1 MQLRYMKTLLNP
13 QDGACKVTAM
23 AWSPNNTK
31 MAVITMDR
39 VVILYDELGERRDK
53 FSTKPANSQAGKKSY
68 IVKGL
73 AFSPDST
80 KIAVGQTDNIIFVY
94 KIGEEWGDKKVI
106 CNKFVQQSPVT
117 CLIWPP
123 EQQNIIFGLADGK
136 VRIANLKTNKSTT
149 LYGTDNYV
157 ISLAA
162 NVSGKG
168 ILSGHVDGAIVR
180 YFFDDEGTGLSQGQL
195 CKHPCPPYALCWGS
209 SIVAAGCD
217 KRIIAYGKEGRT
229 LQNFD
234 YSRDDDEKEFTVAIC
249 SPSGQSVVVGSYN
262 RLRVF
267 NWSPRKGSWDESR
280 AKEIPNL
287 YTITSMAWK
296 RDGSRLVAGT
306 LCGGVELFDCCLRR
320 SVYKNKFEMTY
331 VGLSQVIVKNLSSG
345 TRVVLK
351 SHYGYEIDKVSIMGK
366 DRYLVAYT
374 TDTLLVGDLS
384 HNKLSEVPWQGTGG
398 NEKFF
403 FENENVCM
411 VFNAGELSLVEYGNN
426 EILGTVRTE
435 FMNPHLISVRLNER
449 KQRGI
454 EDNKKMAYLVD
465 LKTITVVDLVSGFN
479 VATVNHDSRI
489 DWLELSE
496 TGKTLLFRDKKLR
509 LHLLDVDSQVRTTI
523 LNYCTYVQWVPL
535 SDVVVAQNR
544 GNLCVWYNIDSPE
557 RVTMFPIKGDIVD
570 LERADGKTEVLV
582 NEGVTTIS
590 YTLDEGLIEFG
601 TAVDDGDFPRA
612 VAFLES
618 LEMSLET
625 EAMWKTLSRLA
636 LEARQLHI
644 AERCFAALG
653 DVPKAK
659 ALRQINKIAEQ
670 TAEEM
675 GGDGTNHVR
684 VRAKLA
690 VLDKNFK
697 LAESILLEQGYVD
710 EAIEMYQE
718 LHKWDEAIA
727 VADAKGHPEL
737 ENLRAAHYQWLS
749 ETAQEEK
756 AGEVKEREGNS
767 TEAVNLYLKA
777 GLPAKA
783 ARLAMSRE
791 ELMNSSEL
799 LERIAAALL
808 KGGLYEQAGELYEKV
823 NKNDRAMEAY
833 RKGNAYR
840 RAVELSRV
848 AFPREVVKL
857 EEAWG
862 DYLVSQKQ
870 LDAAIN
876 HYIEAG
882 CSIKAIE
889 AAIQAR
895 QWNKAVQIVELQDDN
910 VAERYYHHI
919 AQHYSQVQEYKLAE
933 KYFVKGGDPRA
944 AIEMYTKAN
953 MYEAAHKLAV
963 QCMTQEEVAVIY
975 ISQAQELEA
984 QGKYKEAERL
994 YCTVEEPDLAI
1005 NMYKKLR
1012 QFDNMIRLVAIHHE
1026 DLLADTHIHLAKE
1039 LESEG
1044 QLRQAEHHYLE
1055 ARDWKAAVNMYRNQ
1069 DMWEEAYRVA
1079 KQHGSQNASKQ
1090 VAYLWA
1096 KSLGGDSAV
1105 KLLTKFGLLES
1116 AIDYAAE
1123 NCAFEFAFDLA
1134 RTAMKSK
1141 LPDIHLKY
1149 AMFLEDEGKF
1159 TEAEHEFIKA
1169 GKSKEAVLMY
1179 VHNQDWDSAQRV
1191 AEENDPD
1198 SVTDVLVG
1206 QARVAFDKKEFQKAE
1221 TFLLRAQRP
1230 ELSARYYKEAGMWT
1244 DALRVVKEYLPH
1256 KLEQWQDEYD
1266 REVMSKGN
1274 RGAESLLNQGI
1285 EWEKK
1290 GEYNRAIEM
1299 YMKITPSMTTDHE
1312 LVEDAMVKA
1321 VELAMKFVSD
1331 RAYDV
1336 ARIACP
1342 RLAEIKCYE
1351 QAGELYL
1358 GVEMVKEAIDVY
1370 IQGELWPKAK
1380 RCAAEMAPKY
1390 EQYVEDAYVAFLKQK
1405 GQAEQ
1410 LVDVDVIAGLDM
1422 MVQRGQWDK
1431 AIETAE
1437 QQGYEVLSK
1446 YVALYAANLIKENN
1460 TLKALDLFCR
1470 YGAPANPQNFN
1481 IYKRIITDVIS
1492 MPGLWSADSYRTWAD
1507 LRDVLFEIVDG
1518 LSKGSAASS
1527 PQAKEFEVMLE
1538 VVHYYSTRC
1547 ACMQHKSLDTL
1558 AAKLSI
1564 SLLRHSDIVPCD
1576 KAFYE
1581 AGVAA
1586 KGVGWEN
1593 MAFVFLNRYLDLSEG
1608 IEEGSLDML
1617 DNSDFADTDIPF
1629 EVPVPDKQHLPEDK
1643 REEVKE
1649 WVLAVSMDQ
1658 KVEQVLPTD
1667 ERDTY
1672 EACLVAANTGI
1683 TSLPCVITGYPVLR
1697 SKIEFKRPGKAANKE
1712 DWNKF
1717 IMATKVSHSPECQD
1731 VLRFLGNWCGAPQ
1744 NPSYSFN

>member
-1 MQLRYMKTLLNP
+1 
-13 QDGACKVTAM
+13 
-23 AWSPNNTK
+23 
-31 MAVITMDR
+31 
-39 VVILYDELGERRDK
+39 
-53 FSTKPANSQAGKKSY
+53 
-68 IVKGL
+68 
-73 AFSPDST
+73 
-80 KIAVGQTDNIIFVY
+80 
-94 KIGEEWGDKKVI
+94 
-106 CNKFVQQSPVT
+106 
-117 CLIWPP
+117 
-123 EQQNIIFGLADGK
+123 
-136 VRIANLKTNKSTT
+136 
-149 LYGTDNYV
+149 
-157 ISLAA
+157 
-162 NVSGKG
+162 
-168 ILSGHVDGAIVR
+168 
-180 YFFDDEGTGLSQGQL
+180 
-195 CKHPCPPYALCWGS
+195 
-209 SIVAAGCD
+209 
-217 KRIIAYGKEGRT
+217 
-229 LQNFD
+229 
-234 YSRDDDEKEFTVAIC
+234 
-249 SPSGQSVVVGSYN
+249 
-262 RLRVF
+262 
-267 NWSPRKGSWDESR
+267 
-280 AKEIPNL
+280 
-287 YTITSMAWK
+287 
-296 RDGSRLVAGT
+296 
-306 LCGGVELFDCCLRR
+306 
-320 SVYKNKFEMTY
+320 
-331 VGLSQVIVKNLSSG
+331 
-345 TRVVLK
+345 
-351 SHYGYEIDKVSIMGK
+351 
-366 DRYLVAYT
+366 
-374 TDTLLVGDLS
+374 
-384 HNKLSEVPWQGTGG
+384 
-398 NEKFF
+398 
-403 FENENVCM
+403 
-411 VFNAGELSLVEYGNN
+411 
-426 EILGTVRTE
+426 
-435 FMNPHLISVRLNER
+435 
-449 KQRGI
+449 
-454 EDNKKMAYLVD
+454 
-465 LKTITVVDLVSGFN
+465 
-479 VATVNHDSRI
+479 
-489 DWLELSE
+489 
-496 TGKTLLFRDKKLR
+496 
-509 LHLLDVDSQVRTTI
+509 
-523 LNYCTYVQWVPL
+523 
-535 SDVVVAQNR
+535 
-544 GNLCVWYNIDSPE
+544 
-557 RVTMFPIKGDIVD
+557 
-570 LERADGKTEVLV
+570 
-582 NEGVTTIS
+582 
-590 YTLDEGLIEFG
+590 
-601 TAVDDGDFPRA
+601 
-612 VAFLES
+612 
-618 LEMSLET
+618 
-625 EAMWKTLSRLA
+625 
-636 LEARQLHI
+636 
-644 AERCFAALG
+644 
-653 DVPKAK
+653 
-659 ALRQINKIAEQ
+659 
-670 TAEEM
+670 
-675 GGDGTNHVR
+675 
-684 VRAKLA
+684 
-690 VLDKNFK
+690 
-697 LAESILLEQGYVD
+697 
-710 EAIEMYQE
+710 
-718 LHKWDEAIA
+718 
-727 VADAKGHPEL
+727 
-737 ENLRAAHYQWLS
+737 
-749 ETAQEEK
+749 
-756 AGEVKEREGNS
+756 
-767 TEAVNLYLKA
+767 
-777 GLPAKA
+777 
-783 ARLAMSRE
+783 
-791 ELMNSSEL
+791 
-799 LERIAAALL
+799 
-808 KGGLYEQAGELYEKV
+808 LYEQAGELYEKV
-823 NKNDRAMEAY
+823 GKNDRAMESY

-848 AFPREVVKL
+848 AFPSEVVKL

-994 YCTVEEPDLAI
+994 YCTVDEPDLAI

-1012 QFDNMIRLVAIHHE
+1012 QYDNMIRLVAIHHE

-1044 QLRQAEHHYLE
+1044 QLRQAEHHFLE
-1055 ARDWKAAVNMYRNQ
+1055 SRDWKAAVNMYRNQ

-1123 NCAFEFAFDLA
+1123 NCAFEFAFDLS

-1159 TEAEHEFIKA
+1159 SEAEKEFIKA

-1230 ELSARYYKEAGMWT
+1230 ELAARYYKEAGMWT

-1290 GEYNRAIEM
+1290 GEYNRAIDM
-1299 YMKITPSMTTDHE
+1299 YIKITPSMTTDHE

-1336 ARIACP
+1336 ARMVCP
-1342 RLAEIKCYE
+1342 RLVEIKCYE

-1358 GVEMVKEAIDVY
+1358 GLEMVKEAIDVY

-1380 RCAAEMAPKY
+1380 RCASEMAPKY
-1390 EQYVEDAYVAFLKQK
+1390 EQYVEEAYVAFLKQQ

-1422 MVQRGQWDK
+1422 MVQRGQWEK

-1446 YVALYAANLIKENN
+1446 YVALYAANLIKDTN

-1481 IYKRIITDVIS
+1481 IYKRIISDVIS
-1492 MPGLWSADSYRTWAD
+1492 MPGLRSAESYRTWAD
-1507 LRDVLFEIVDG
+1507 LRDVLFEVVEG
-1518 LSKGSAASS
+1518 LNKGSAAGT
-1527 PQAKEFEVMLE
+1527 PQAQEFEVMLE

-1564 SLLRHSDIVPCD
+1564 SLLRHSDVIPCD

-1581 AGVAA
+1581 AGIAA
-1586 KGVGWEN
+1586 KSVGWDN

-1629 EVPVPDKQHLPEDK
+1629 EVPVPDKQHLPEEK

-1672 EACLVAANTGI
+1672 EACLVAVNTGI

-1697 SKIEFKRPGKAANKE
+1697 NKIEFKRPGKAANKE

>member
-1 MQLRYMKTLLNP
+1 MQLRYMKTLLSP

-23 AWSPNNTK
+23 AWAPNNQK
-31 MAVITMDR
+31 MAVVTMDR

-53 FSTKPANSQAGKKSY
+53 FSTKPSNPQAGKKSY

-73 AFSPDST
+73 AFSPDSS

-94 KIGEEWGDKKVI
+94 KIGEEWGEKKVI
-106 CNKFVQQSPVT
+106 CNKFIQQSAVT

-123 EQQNIIFGLADGK
+123 EQANIVFGLADGK
-136 VRIANLKTNKSTT
+136 VRLASLKTNKSQTI
-149 LYGTDNYV
+149 YGTDSYV
-157 ISLAA
+157 VSLAA
-162 NVSGKG
+162 NPSGQG
-168 ILSGHVDGAIVR
+168 IISGHADGAIVR

-195 CKHPCPPYALCWGS
+195 CKHSSPPYALCWGS
-209 SIVAAGCD
+209 AIVAAGCD
-217 KRIIAYGKEGRT
+217 KRIVAYGKEGRV

-234 YSRDDDEKEFTVAIC
+234 YSRDDDEKEFTVAAC
-249 SPSGQSVVVGSYN
+249 SPSGQSVVIGSFD

-267 NWSPRKGSWDESR
+267 NWSPRRGAWDESK

-287 YTITSMAWK
+287 YTITSLAWK

-351 SHYGYEIDKVSIMGK
+351 SHYGYEVDKVSIMGK

-374 TDTLLVGDLS
+374 TDTLLVGDLNS
-384 HNKLSEVPWQGTGG
+384 NKLSEVPWQATGG

-403 FENENVCM
+403 FENESVCM
-411 VFNAGELSLVEYGNN
+411 VFNAGELSLIEYGNN

-454 EDNKKMAYLVD
+454 DENKKMAYLVD
-465 LKTITVVDLVSGFN
+465 LKTISVVDLLSGLI
-479 VATVNHDSRI
+479 VATISHDSKI
-489 DWLELSE
+489 DWLELNE
-496 TGKTLLFRDKKLR
+496 TGKYLLFRDKKLR
-509 LHLLDVDSQVRTTI
+509 LHLLNVESEVRTTI

-544 GNLCVWYNIDSPE
+544 GNLCIWYNIDSPE
-557 RVTMFPIKGDIVD
+557 RVTMFPIKGEILD
-570 LERADGKTEVLV
+570 LERVDGKTEVIV
-582 NEGVTTIS
+582 NEGVTNIS

-601 TAVDDGDFPRA
+601 TAVDDGDFTRA
-612 VAFLES
+612 VTFLES
-618 LEMSLET
+618 LEMSPET

-644 AERCFAALG
+644 AERCYAALG
-653 DVPKAK
+653 DVAKSK
-659 ALRQINKIAEQ
+659 ALKQINKIADQ
-670 TAEEM
+670 VAEEM
-675 GGDGTNHVR
+675 GGDGTNHVL

-697 LAESILLEQGYVD
+697 LAESYLLEQGHVD

-727 VADAKGHPEL
+727 VAEATGHPEL
-737 ENLRAAHYQWLS
+737 ENLRSNHYHWLS
-749 ETAQEEK
+749 ETGQEEK
-756 AGEVKEREGNS
+756 AGVVKEVEGNYM
-767 TEAVNLYLKA
+767 EAINLYMKA

-783 ARLAMSRE
+783 ARLAMSKE
-791 ELMNSSEL
+791 DLAQSADL
-799 LERIAAALL
+799 IERIAAALL
-808 KGGLYEQAGELYEKV
+808 KGGLYEKAGELFEKV
-823 NKNDRAMEAY
+823 NRNDRALEAY
-833 RKGNAYR
+833 RKGGAYR

-848 AFPREVVKL
+848 AYPREVVTL
-857 EEAWG
+857 EEEWG
-862 DYLVSQKQ
+862 DHLVSQKQ

-882 CSIKAIE
+882 CSVKAIE

-895 QWNKAVQIVELQDDN
+895 QWNKAVQIVELQDDT
-910 VAERYYHHI
+910 VAERYYHQI
-919 AQHYSQVQEYKLAE
+919 AHHYAQVQEYKLAE
-933 KYFVKGGDPRA
+933 KFFVSAGNPRA
-944 AIEMYTKAN
+944 AIEMYTKAS

-963 QCMTQEEVAVIY
+963 QCMKPEEVAVLY

-984 QGKYKEAERL
+984 QGRYKEAERL
-994 YCTVEEPDLAI
+994 YCTVDEPDLAI

-1012 QFDNMIRLVAIHHE
+1012 QFDHMIRLVTTYHK
-1026 DLLADTHIHLAKE
+1026 DLLVDTHLHLAKE
-1039 LESEG
+1039 MESEG

-1055 ARDWKAAVNMYRNQ
+1055 AKDWKAAVNMYRTS
-1069 DMWEEAYRVA
+1069 DMWEEAYRVS
-1079 KQHGSQNASKQ
+1079 KQSGGPNAAKQ

-1105 KLLTKFGLLES
+1105 KLLTKFGLLEA

-1134 RTAMKSK
+1134 RTSMKHK
-1141 LPDIHLKY
+1141 MPDIHLKY
-1149 AMFLEDEGKF
+1149 AMFLEDEGKYK
-1159 TEAEHEFIKA
+1159 EAEEQFVKA
-1169 GKSKEAVLMY
+1169 SRPKEAVLMY
-1179 VHNQDWDSAQRV
+1179 VHNHDWDSAQRV
-1191 AEENDPD
+1191 AEQHDPD
-1198 SVTDVLVG
+1198 SVADVMVG
-1206 QARVAFDKKEFQKAE
+1206 QARVAFEKREYQKAE

-1230 ELSARYYKEAGMWT
+1230 ELAARYYKDAEMWG

-1266 REVMSKGN
+1266 KEVLTKGN
-1274 RGAESLLNQGI
+1274 RGAESLLSQGK

-1290 GEYNRAIEM
+1290 GEYNRAIDM
-1299 YMKITPSMTTDHE
+1299 YMKITASMTSDQD

-1321 VELAMKFVSD
+1321 VELAMKFVPE
-1331 RAYDV
+1331 RASEV
-1336 ARIACP
+1336 ARVACP
-1342 RLAEIKCYE
+1342 RLATIKAYE
-1351 QAGELYL
+1351 QGAELDL
-1358 GVEMVKEAIDVY
+1358 GVEMIKEAIDMY
-1370 IQGELWPKAK
+1370 IEGELWPKAK
-1380 RCAAEMAPKY
+1380 RCAAEMAPRY
-1390 EQYVEDAYVAFLKQK
+1390 EQYVEDAYVNFLKNQ

-1422 MVQRGQWDK
+1422 MVQRGQWEK

-1446 YVALYAANLIKENN
+1446 YVALYAANAIKDGDS
-1460 TLKALDLFCR
+1460 LKALELFAR
-1470 YGAPANPQNFN
+1470 YGAPANQQNFN
-1481 IYKRIITDVIS
+1481 IYKRIVNDVVS
-1492 MPGLWSADSYRTWAD
+1492 TPGLGGPDSYRTWAD
-1507 LRDVLFEIVDG
+1507 LRDVLYDVLEGI
-1518 LSKGSAASS
+1518 SKEGDTSL
-1527 PQAKEFEVMLE
+1527 PVFQEFESMLL
-1538 VVHYYSTRC
+1538 VAHYYSNRA
-1547 ACMQHKSLDTL
+1547 ACQQHKSLDTL

-1564 SLLRHSDIVPCD
+1564 SLLRHSDVVPCD

-1581 AGVAA
+1581 AGLAA

-1617 DNSDFADTDIPF
+1617 DNSDFAETDIPF
-1629 EVPVPDKQHLPEDK
+1629 EVPVPEKQFLPEEK
-1643 REEVKE
+1643 REEIKE

-1672 EACLVAANTGI
+1672 EASLVALNTGI
-1683 TSLPCVITGYPVLR
+1683 SSLPCVVTGYPVLR
-1697 SKIEFKRPGKAANKE
+1697 NKIDFKRPGKAANKE

-1731 VLRFLGNWCGAPQ
+1731 VLRFLGHWCGAPQ

>member
-13 QDGACKVTAM
+13 QDGACKVTSL

-31 MAVITMDR
+31 MAVVTMDR

-53 FSTKPANSQAGKKSY
+53 FSTKPSNPQAGKKSY
-68 IVKGL
+68 LVKGL

-106 CNKFVQQSPVT
+106 CNKFVQQSAVT

-123 EQQNIIFGLADGK
+123 EQQSIIFGLADGK

-149 LYGTDNYV
+149 LYGTDNFV
-157 ISLAA
+157 VSLAA

-168 ILSGHVDGAIVR
+168 IISGHIDGAIVR
-180 YFFDDEGTGLSQGQL
+180 YFFDDEGTGLSQGQI
-195 CKHPCPPYALCWGS
+195 CKHPCSPYALCWGS

-217 KRIIAYGKEGRT
+217 KRIIAYGKEGRV

-234 YSRDDDEKEFTVAIC
+234 YTKDNEEKEFTVAIC

-267 NWSPRKGSWDESR
+267 NWSPRKGSWDESKL
-280 AKEIPNL
+280 KEIPYL
-287 YTITSMAWK
+287 YTITAMAWK

-366 DRYLVAYT
+366 DRYLVSYT

-411 VFNAGELSLVEYGNN
+411 VFNAGELSLIEYGIN

-449 KQRGI
+449 KQRGVV
-454 EDNKKMAYLVD
+454 DNKKMAYLVD
-465 LKTITVVDLVSGFN
+465 LKTITVVDMLTGFN
-479 VATVNHDSRI
+479 IATVNHDSRI
-489 DWLELSE
+489 DWLELNE
-496 TGKTLLFRDKKLR
+496 TGRTLLFRDKKLK
-509 LHLLDVDSQVRTTI
+509 LHLLDVDTQVRTTI

-570 LERADGKTEVLV
+570 LERSDGKTEVLV

-601 TAVDDGDFPRA
+601 TAVDDGDFVRA
-612 VAFLES
+612 VTFLES

-653 DVPKAK
+653 DVSKAK
-659 ALRQINKIAEQ
+659 ALQQINKIAEQ
-670 TAEEM
+670 SAEEM

-697 LAESILLEQGYVD
+697 LAESILLEHGYVD

-727 VADAKGHPEL
+727 VAAAKGHPEL

-756 AGEVKEREGNS
+756 AGEVKEREGNYS
-767 TEAVNLYLKA
+767 EAVNLYLKA

-783 ARLAMSRE
+783 ARLAMSQE
-791 ELMNSSEL
+791 ELINSAEL
-799 LERIAAALL
+799 LEKIAASLL

-823 NKNDRAMEAY
+823 GKNDKAMDSY

-889 AAIQAR
+889 TAIQAR
-895 QWNKAVQIVELQDDN
+895 QWNKAVQIVDLQDDN
-910 VAERYYHHI
+910 VAKRYYHDI
-919 AQHYSQVQEYKLAE
+919 AQHYSQVREYKLAE
-933 KYFVKGGDPRA
+933 KYFVKGGDPRD

-963 QCMTQEEVAVIY
+963 ECMTQEEVAVIY

-994 YCTVEEPDLAI
+994 YITVEEPDLAI

-1012 QFDNMIRLVAIHHE
+1012 QYDNMIRLVAIHHE
-1026 DLLADTHIHLAKE
+1026 DLLADTHLHLAKE
-1039 LESEG
+1039 LEGEG
-1044 QLRQAEHHYLE
+1044 QLRQAEHHFLE

-1069 DMWEEAYRVA
+1069 DLWEEAYRVA

-1105 KLLTKFGLLES
+1105 KLLQKFGLLES

-1123 NCAFEFAFDLA
+1123 NCAFEFAFDLS

-1159 TEAEHEFIKA
+1159 SEAEKEFIKA
-1169 GKSKEAVLMY
+1169 GKSKEAVLM
-1179 VHNQDWDSAQRV
+1179 
-1191 AEENDPD
+1191 
-1198 SVTDVLVG
+1198 
-1206 QARVAFDKKEFQKAE
+1206 
-1221 TFLLRAQRP
+1221 
-1230 ELSARYYKEAGMWT
+1230 
-1244 DALRVVKEYLPH
+1244 
-1256 KLEQWQDEYD
+1256 
-1266 REVMSKGN
+1266 
-1274 RGAESLLNQGI
+1274 GAESLLSQGI

-1290 GEYNRAIEM
+1290 GEYNRSIEM
-1299 YMKITPSMTTDHE
+1299 YMKITPSMTTNHE

-1336 ARIACP
+1336 ARVACA
-1342 RLAEIKCYE
+1342 RLADIKCYE

-1390 EQYVEDAYVAFLKQK
+1390 EQYVEEAYVAFLKQK

-1422 MVQRGQWDK
+1422 MVQRGQWEK

-1446 YVALYAANLIKENN
+1446 YVALYAANLIKDNN

-1481 IYKRIITDVIS
+1481 IYKRIISDVIS
-1492 MPGLWSADSYRTWAD
+1492 MAGLSSAESYRTWAD

-1518 LSKGSAASS
+1518 LGKGSAASS
-1527 PQAKEFEVMLE
+1527 PLAQEFEVMLE
-1538 VVHYYSTRC
+1538 IVHYYSTRC

-1586 KGVGWEN
+1586 KGVGWDN

-1608 IEEGSLDML
+1608 IEEGNLDML
-1617 DNSDFADTDIPF
+1617 DNSDFTDTDIPF
-1629 EVPVPDKQHLPEDK
+1629 EVPVPDKQHLPEEK

-1672 EACLVAANTGI
+1672 EACLVAVNTGI
-1683 TSLPCVITGYPVLR
+1683 NSLPCVITGYPVLR
-1697 SKIEFKRPGKAANKE
+1697 NKMEFKRPGKAANKE